1 MPELLMDSDDV
12 YIYGPGG
19 SPFEQVN
26 MGTGNIDY
34 LVADALGSV
43 RGVVAGSWGGV
54 IASTS
59 YDAWGN
65 PETPGGLTA
74 YTPFGFAG
82 GYTDSTGLIYFINR
96 YYDPATGSFTSI
108 DPDVER
114 SGGAYVYASDDPV
127 TISDP
132 SGLLPSAGM
141 NETNVTLQSIASA
154 YETFEGEQDIC
165 SAISELGTIEKTI
178 TKADNSLQSDY
189 ALESLLTS
197 GGQAPP
203 SFLITEIEQTFQ
215 SLSSNLASEG
225 QYLASVAF
233 AGYNYLAGKQG
244 TQELVDDAVQLQE
257 VADQAVGT
265 SEEISTA
272 VAASDG
278 WALAGD
284 SAVSDIFNLEDLM
297 SALIGD

>member
-1 MPELLMDSDDV
+1 MGNPFSPERRSSGK
-12 YIYGPGG
+12 YG
-19 SPFEQVN
+19 SPH
-26 MGTGNIDY
+26 
-34 LVADALGSV
+34 LH
-43 RGVVAGSWGGV
+43 R
-54 IASTS
+54 
-59 YDAWGN
+59 
-65 PETPGGLTA
+65 
-74 YTPFGFAG
+74 
-82 GYTDSTGLIYFINR
+82 
-96 YYDPATGSFTSI
+96 
-108 DPDVER
+108 
-114 SGGAYVYASDDPV
+114 
-127 TISDP
+127 ISDTP
-132 SGLLPSAGM
+132 
-141 NETNVTLQSIASA
+141 
-154 YETFEGEQDIC
+154 
-165 SAISELGTIEKTI
+165 
-178 TKADNSLQSDY
+178 
-189 ALESLLTS
+189 
-197 GGQAPP
+197 PP

>member
-1 MPELLMDSDDV
+1 V
-12 YIYGPGG
+12 
-19 SPFEQVN
+19 
-26 MGTGNIDY
+26 
-34 LVADALGSV
+34 
-43 RGVVAGSWGGV
+43 
-54 IASTS
+54 TS
-59 YDAWGN
+59 A
-65 PETPGGLTA
+65 
-74 YTPFGFAG
+74 
-82 GYTDSTGLIYFINR
+82 INR